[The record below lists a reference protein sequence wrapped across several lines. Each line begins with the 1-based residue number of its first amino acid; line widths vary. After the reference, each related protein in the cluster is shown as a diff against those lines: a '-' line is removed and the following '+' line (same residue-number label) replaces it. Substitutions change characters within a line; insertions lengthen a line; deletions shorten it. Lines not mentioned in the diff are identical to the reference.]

1 MFSEPKYA
9 ISSLSLGSNTYHDLP
24 TKIRVASGLGYDGIE
39 IFSEYLL
46 ALESP
51 HIGAESCCSV
61 ADFESFVDQ
70 VKRGRHTSLFAPQ
83 ASSTSDSPAIE
94 CECATAVSNLCTS
107 LSINCSLSGTFR
119 ISNPTKPSFKPSMAP
134 NDGSKLLGASVQIW
148 SSSVQILS
156 RDLVLSRKPGWR

>member
-24 TKIRVASGLGYDGIE
+24 TKITGVASGLGYDGIE

-107 LSINCSLSGTFR
+107 LSINIPVLQPFR
-119 ISNPTKPSFKPSMAP
+119 NF
-134 NDGSKLLGASVQIW
+134 
-148 SSSVQILS
+148 
-156 RDLVLSRKPGWR
+156 